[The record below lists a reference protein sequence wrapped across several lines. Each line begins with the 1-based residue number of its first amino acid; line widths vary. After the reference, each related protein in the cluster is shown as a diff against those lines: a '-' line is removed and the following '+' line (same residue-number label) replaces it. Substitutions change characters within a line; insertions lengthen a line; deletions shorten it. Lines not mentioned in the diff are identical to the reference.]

1 MRAVPLEHMSR
12 GLNEEAD
19 GMETE
24 SFFFKK
30 FSVRRE
36 QGGITYI
43 AKCVL
48 ITFKM

>member
-1 MRAVPLEHMSR
+1 MMRAVPLEHMS
-12 GLNEEAD
+12 LNEEAD

-24 SFFFKK
+24 CFFFKK

-36 QGGITYI
+36 QGVITYI